1 MSFTFREENICIA
14 PNQYCLQLNGREKME
29 TKDSRF
35 PFHHT
40 TYNEFNFEDGQD
52 LCHRYSFSSMAQLLR
67 LIYNSGDYSLI
78 EPLISTLFPY
88 DDYDDRQNAN
98 NVYQSIIFPAT
109 TTDMRVMFFNELLY
123 MLNNSLLNLRPGKS
137 SWNRSIGMC
146 YDPVAW
152 EFTDGKFVITDEID
166 VFILSNL
173 LRINVCTSTI
183 YFYSAKNSAGEPVL
197 YSSNNSSENQ
207 GIGKYDKCD
216 IPIYIYPTDKNGN
229 TFEMR
234 IT

>member
-1 MSFTFREENICIA
+1 MSFTFRGENICIA
-14 PNQYCLQLNGREKME
+14 PNQYCLQLNGCEKIE
-29 TKDSRF
+29 TNDSRF

-40 TYNEFNFEDGQD
+40 TYDKFDFEDGQD

-67 LIYNSGDYSLI
+67 LIYNSGDYRLI
-78 EPLISTLFPY
+78 KPLIRTLFPNA
-88 DDYDDRQNAN
+88 DDDWECVLA
-98 NVYQSIIFPAT
+98 VYRKI
-109 TTDMRVMFFNELLY
+109 TDKPQKAVKYFNQLLY
-123 MLNNSLLNLRPGKS
+123 ALNNSLLNLRPGKS
-137 SWNRSIGMC
+137 SWNRSIGIC

-173 LRINVCTSTI
+173 LRINVRTSTI

-207 GIGKYDKCD
+207 GIGKYDTCD
-216 IPIYIYPTDKNGN
+216 IPIYIYPTDENGN